1 MSAEPRKDMDYST
14 RGLAADVTAT
24 FAGVLLLL
32 ASFFDILQGGSAVA
46 NDDLYTQGVEYLYK
60 FDMTAWGWAHVVI
73 GVLGVAVAIGIIMRA
88 AWGQITGIMV
98 AGLSI
103 LTNFAFLPAYP
114 VWSAFIIG
122 FNLVVVWAL
131 CSQLKSYQ

>member
-1 MSAEPRKDMDYST
+1 MDYST

>member
-1 MSAEPRKDMDYST
+1 MGAETRQDMDYST
-14 RGLAADVTAT
+14 RGLFADVTAT

-60 FDMTAWGWAHVVI
+60 FDMTTWGWAHVVI

-98 AGLSI
+98 ASLSI

-122 FNLVVVWAL
+122 FNVVVVWAL